1 MPFICSISGNFAN
14 KVKGYG
20 TSECAGV
27 VLPQKSEADADGMCP
42 VMARLNIGKYSEAAF
57 SLKSV
62 CRRQYGVRGVLQA
75 KV

>member
-14 KVKGYG
+14 KVKVMEQANVKVSFY
-20 TSECAGV
+20 
-27 VLPQKSEADADGMCP
+27 LKKSEADADGMCP

-57 SLKSV
+57 SLKLQ